1 MAAVHSEDGFA
12 RYHVDGIRLRVD
24 FTEGEHQRVTVGF
37 CFGDRFAADTAKGV
51 DGIAT
56 VAHWRRAGMVR
67 LAGEGDGVAT
77 LSDYGVDHA
86 DRLLVGFQ
94 HATLLNMQLY
104 EGFNIPAWRQR
115 SGG

>member
-1 MAAVHSEDGFA
+1 MDG
-12 RYHVDGIRLRVD
+12 V
-24 FTEGEHQRVTVGF
+24 
-37 CFGDRFAADTAKGV
+37 
-51 DGIAT
+51 AT

-77 LSDYGVDHA
+77 LSDNSVDHA

-104 EGFNIPAWRQR
+104 EGFNIPARRQWG
-115 SGG
+115 SG